1 MSNMNSNFFWSFNFL
16 LAGSRLVGGQC
27 IWSVVGWSVVGW
39 LVGRCSVVSARLISG
54 FKETQQ
60 KDVCVGSFLE
70 DAQYIVVVVQNAKL
84 FTTLYPND

>member
-1 MSNMNSNFFWSFNFL
+1 MHL
-16 LAGSRLVGGQC
+16 VGGRLVGG
-27 IWSVVGWSVVGW
+27 SVVG
-39 LVGRCSVVSARLISG
+39 ARLISG

>member
-27 IWSVVGWSVVGW
+27 IWSVVGWSV
-39 LVGRCSVVSARLISG
+39 GRCSVVGARLISG

-60 KDVCVGSFLE
+60 KDVCVGTFLE

-84 FTTLYPND
+84 FTALYPND